1 MAQNRNF
8 GKGDGKGGIQYAPSV
23 FNENEQII
31 VPNPFDEE
39 IYFAR
44 GWLKVVDIKPEV
56 GENQCA
62 DITGWTEDLEA
73 KTITAQYTVV
83 DIPPPKKYVQ
93 VRRFSKLRLVEFCM
107 ERGIWEGLKSYI
119 TELGYYDLFVMAM
132 VFLENDKFFTAGL
145 EAYKQLKISEGM
157 PEEEIQAI
165 IDAALDY
172 AFDAYEQVEVD
183 GQEAEEEAQAEEL

>member
-1 MAQNRNF
+1 MKQVGWAEDSDD
-8 GKGDGKGGIQYAPSV
+8 KEV
-23 FNENEQII
+23 FITWEI
-31 VPNPFDEE
+31 VE
-39 IYFAR
+39 
-44 GWLKVVDIKPEV
+44 L
-56 GENQCA
+56 
-62 DITGWTEDLEA
+62 
-73 KTITAQYTVV
+73 
-83 DIPPPKKYVQ
+83 PPTPHYIQ

-107 ERGIWEGLKSYI
+107 EHGIWTDLKSYI
-119 TELGYYDLFVMAM
+119 EKLGYYDLFIMAM

-183 GQEAEEEAQAEEL
+183 SQEAEEEAQAEEA